1 MEEKLKERIIFLRRK
16 LNKQCI
22 DTDKLVTILKR
33 DQLLPPD
40 HVAEIEKQTTSTAKL
55 DRLLDEIVSAKD
67 HAYHKLL
74 LAVEQCR
81 PQPLSVS
88 PVFVVPPGYS
98 SRGAPES
105 CSASLTSDSDDDVI
119 RGRISAVGD
128 GPGFDL
134 TGYGKLTNILAA
146 SNYSASSSLLNDRYS
161 PLPLPPDERLY
172 ERQSPLE
179 ALRKH
184 MSSENRFDWF
194 KVQFE
199 GALSE
204 LETLKQQN
212 AEKIG
217 QLSKEAE
224 YFRNMYKKS
233 ESMGKQAQEE
243 LRTVKTLNVEL
254 MATKQ
259 QLQEALAQLGKLR
272 EEDKREMAE
281 LRSQHHQT
289 LAAMSGSGTGS
300 SDVLTDLY
308 DASLKKFEVLRKD
321 YDVLREGYAELA
333 ANHSSARCQLEAM
346 ADLQKQL
353 AEMRRERDVA
363 TQEKAAFQQQ
373 CTTAFQNLDQ
383 MLHENRKVKAAL
395 DHLRHEHDNCVKD
408 KRQALAKHM
417 QLQEDCNKAMRERDG
432 AIQEIN
438 QIMSERDTVHKEIEQ
453 LQDKL
458 SAMSKLTEKMGKE
471 KGSAEQEIERLRQE
485 LTSTVAAR
493 DKYRQESQGAMETRA
508 QLEAERR
515 ELQREYQLMEQQRDI
530 ARKERHQALEQMDI
544 LIKETYEKT
553 QKEKAEE
560 MDQVAKET
568 EVLKKQIDKIKHE
581 LTDAEQEAMVA
592 TKRRDWAFSEIDKTV
607 QERESIRTLCDSL
620 RRERD
625 RAVSELAKALL
636 KSDECEKQKNDAVKE
651 LTELRD
657 KYEALVERDAR
668 RQQLNSVGHNHSR
681 DSAIDADLQEWE
693 TETLEIELDGVDGH
707 DFGFELVGGKDD
719 PQFPSDTSLFI
730 SHVTKG
736 GAADGKLRV
745 NDLLLKINSLDTSSI
760 ERKRAI
766 QALRKHSR
774 ALTLVVRRR
783 KLSAARIW
791 QPLQLLISCQKEGS
805 MQIEQGLFISAVHPG
820 GVIAKD
826 GMLPS
831 FGDRVISINH
841 QSAVNMSAREVLK
854 LLDSGSQ
861 PILLDVKRQA
871 SPLSS
876 TGSSPT
882 PTTTSVLSPLVDTL
896 SPAQTTAMSKS
907 DTLTAHTALWDSTS
921 ADSVRSGGGS
931 SKNLRSS
938 GSQTDSL
945 DSPGPSPPK
954 SLRNHDHDK
963 VRHSMPVLDKA
974 KETVEK
980 IFRSRHKSQ
989 ERDRESE
996 RPHGGEDV
1004 RDKGRGKDKD
1014 RDRERD
1020 RGRGDRSQH
1029 DEGNRNGTVMV
1040 SSITQTPPKGAEDVI
1055 VEFPA
1060 SAFIQTSPDVWGKS
1074 RKREYEADSNSGTWP
1089 KSRSGSTLVSAAP
1102 STVAMMH
1109 SKERPSIKDP
1119 FFYEPPLPR
1128 NSSGGF
1134 PVDHNGVRHSPQ
1146 CSDASVKYPG
1156 TVAALHPVP
1165 SKPPPHFSVGVMQ
1178 PSPAVPPTIPSGRP
1192 AFHKHGLT
1200 PLGMHVPPVSHHGS
1214 QYPPRS
1220 SQGSANPVH
1229 SYPHH
1234 NNARHQSPHLQP
1246 SPHINAQSHPLHLHT
1261 AGPKPTHPDARIE
1274 SATLHPTRV
1283 TPKSGVKSQRPT
1295 SAPHRV
1301 HPGPPGPPWLNSPP
1315 HHLSLP
1321 HSHPYPMGSLP
1332 SDAISAPRPTS
1343 LEVPYPARFGD
1354 IPGDEPRVASPVG
1367 SSVGSGLSGRS
1378 SQSSQY
1384 QHPNSTSSSYHSN
1397 RGLMMPHY
1405 SSPPGTFAA
1414 ITSEL
1419 DLERAMYHPITAS
1432 HSTSD
1437 RYSSP
1442 SPSQQSFTGF
1452 DRSTPTLSEEFGPPR
1467 YIPPPPHGG
1476 GRPLSEVELR
1486 QARGYT
1492 KHDKHLERF
1501 RIPSS
1506 NSITTKSGSV
1516 EIVSDRS
1523 SPVSPISYGSN
1534 KGKRLSL
1541 SSRDE
1546 YLYSPPR
1553 HHETR
1558 TITFEKSSEPVGFQI
1573 QGGQAGGGGIFV
1585 SAVNENSLASQAGL
1599 VIGDQLL
1606 EVCGINMRN
1615 ATHEHAVTV
1624 LRQCGDNLTMKV
1636 QYNPEKYMDR
1646 LEVSSTTSIMSSVA
1660 TSPTHS
1666 NKLSSGDSEQS
1677 TPKHHTPQRSK
1688 SNSSADGT
1696 YERPH
1701 VVQVKRMKG
1710 ECGPGFSIIGGNAV
1724 GIFVHE
1730 IQPDTPTASV
1740 LQRGDMILEYNNVVF
1755 ESITAEQAI
1764 LELNKPCSHMRLTVH
1779 NNLPKYNKVQNIP
1792 GDRFFIRANFTRTAE
1807 GEGELDFH
1815 KDDILVVENTVHRG
1829 TLGLWLA
1836 WVVDEHGNKIRPGT
1850 IPSRLRLED
1859 EIVLRRSHSES
1870 WSLGDSEEL
1879 KGSRRGSGSARRS
1892 FFRRR
1897 RHQRNNSK
1905 DSRDLGSFS
1914 DASLNSESVPILD
1927 DSILGY
1933 TQVERIE
1940 YDHIR
1945 PVVLMAP
1952 LAEPL
1957 IKKLTGESPDKY
1969 KLCEP
1974 CIMRAPMTDMEQSLA
1989 EGRLVDYWKKEDHFE
2004 CIQVSLIR
2012 DICDKKIHCLLN
2024 VNPRAIERLHRLKIY
2039 PIVIFVRHKSSK
2051 HLREIRDAQFM
2062 PEKLSNKV
2070 SKDSFDHYCKV
2081 EQEYGHL
2088 FSAVV
2093 QGLNLAEICMHIK
2106 TVISNEQK
2114 KAIWVTVSSL

>member
-1 MEEKLKERIIFLRRK
+1 MEEKLKERIVFLRRM
-16 LNKQCI
+16 LNQHFI
-22 DTDKLVTILKR
+22 DTDKLVTIVKR

-55 DRLLDEIVSAKD
+55 DRLVDEIVSAKD
-67 HAYHKLL
+67 SAYHKLL
-74 LAVEQCR
+74 HAVEQCR
-81 PQPLSVS
+81 PQPLSPAFAVS
-88 PVFVVPPGYS
+88 LPSYS
-98 SRGAPES
+98 SRVAAPGPES

-119 RGRISAVGD
+119 RGRNSAVGD
-128 GPGFDL
+128 IPGKEL
-134 TGYGKLTNILAA
+134 AGYGKLTNILTTHH
-146 SNYSASSSLLNDRYS
+146 YSASSSFPALNDRYS
-161 PLPLPPDERLY
+161 PLPHTDERLH

-179 ALRKH
+179 VARKH
-184 MSSENRFDWF
+184 KSSENRFDWF
-194 KVQFE
+194 KLQFE
-199 GALSE
+199 GALNE
-204 LETLKQQN
+204 LESLKQQN

-224 YFRNMYKKS
+224 YFRSMYKRS
-233 ESMGKQAQEE
+233 ESMGQQAQEE

-254 MATKQ
+254 MATRQ
-259 QLQEALAQLGKLR
+259 QLQEKLAQLEKLR

-289 LAAMSGSGTGS
+289 LAAMSGSGSES

-308 DASLKKFEVLRKD
+308 DASLEKYEVLKKD
-321 YDVLREGYAELA
+321 YDVLREKYAELA
-333 ANHSSARCQLEAM
+333 ASHSSACCQLEAM

-353 AEMRRERDVA
+353 AEMRLKRDVA
-363 TQEKAAFQQQ
+363 MQDRVAFQQQ
-373 CTTAFQNLDQ
+373 CTAAFQNLDQ
-383 MLHENRKVKAAL
+383 TLSENRKIKAAL
-395 DHLRHEHDNCVKD
+395 DHLQHEHENCLKD
-408 KRQALAKHM
+408 KQQVFTRHR
-417 QLQEDCNKAMRERDG
+417 QLQEDCNKAMTERDA
-432 AIQEIN
+432 AIQEYS
-438 QIMSERDTVHKEIEQ
+438 QVMSERDTVHKEIEQ

-458 SAMSKLTEKMGKE
+458 SEKTKLTEKLSKE
-471 KGSAEQEIERLRQE
+471 KAAAEQEIERLQQE
-485 LTSTVAAR
+485 LTTTASAR

-515 ELQREYQLMEQQRDI
+515 DLQREYQLMEQQRDI

-607 QERESIRTLCDSL
+607 QERESIRTLCDNL
-620 RRERD
+620 RRDRD
-625 RAVSELAKALL
+625 RAVSELAKALRN
-636 KSDECEKQKNDAVKE
+636 SDECEKQKNDAVKE
-651 LTELRD
+651 LKELRD
-657 KYEALVERDAR
+657 KYEVLVERDAR

-681 DSAIDADLQEWE
+681 DSAIDADLQE
-693 TETLEIELDGVDGH
+693 LKDGVDGH
-707 DFGFELVGGKDD
+707 DLGFELVGGKED

-730 SHVTKG
+730 SHVNKG
-736 GAADGKLRV
+736 GAAEGKLRV
-745 NDLLLKINSLDTSSI
+745 NDLLLKVNNLDTTSI
-760 ERKRAI
+760 ERRRAI

-783 KLSAARIW
+783 KLSTARIW

-805 MQIEQGLFISAVHPG
+805 IQIEQGLFISAVHPG

-841 QSAVNMSAREVLK
+841 QSAENMSAREAMK
-854 LLDSGSQ
+854 LLETGTQ
-861 PILLDVKRQA
+861 PIVLDVLRQA

-882 PTTTSVLSPLVDTL
+882 PTTVSVLPPLSDQL

-907 DTLTAHTALWDSTS
+907 DTLATHTTMWDSTS
-921 ADSVRSGGGS
+921 ADSTRSGGGS

-954 SLRNHDHDK
+954 SLRNHEHDK
-963 VRHSMPVLDKA
+963 HA
-974 KETVEK
+974 
-980 IFRSRHKSQ
+980 
-989 ERDRESE
+989 
-996 RPHGGEDV
+996 GEDV
-1004 RDKGRGKDKD
+1004 REKVRDKD
-1014 RDRERD
+1014 RERSRVDREQLSD
-1020 RGRGDRSQH
+1020 G
-1029 DEGNRNGTVMV
+1029 GNRNGAVMV
-1040 SSITQTPPKGAEDVI
+1040 SAVTQTPPKGVEDVI
-1055 VEFPA
+1055 VEFPI
-1060 SAFIQTSPDVWGKS
+1060 SAFSRTSPDAWGKS

-1089 KSRSGSTLVSAAP
+1089 KSRSGSTVVSAVP
-1102 STVAMMH
+1102 STVAMMPA
-1109 SKERPSIKDP
+1109 KERPSIKDP
-1119 FFYEPPLPR
+1119 FIFEPPQPR
-1128 NSSGGF
+1128 NSSGGLF
-1134 PVDHNGVRHSPQ
+1134 AVDHNSVRHSQ
-1146 CSDASVKYPG
+1146 QSSDPSMKYPV
-1156 TVAALHPVP
+1156 TVAAPQALLP
-1165 SKPPPHFSVGVMQ
+1165 KPTPHFSVG
-1178 PSPAVPPTIPSGRP
+1178 
-1192 AFHKHGLT
+1192 
-1200 PLGMHVPPVSHHGS
+1200 
-1214 QYPPRS
+1214 
-1220 SQGSANPVH
+1220 
-1229 SYPHH
+1229 
-1234 NNARHQSPHLQP
+1234 
-1246 SPHINAQSHPLHLHT
+1246 
-1261 AGPKPTHPDARIE
+1261 
-1274 SATLHPTRV
+1274 SATLHAPRV
-1283 TPKSGVKSQRPT
+1283 TPKPGVKSQRPT

-1301 HPGPPGPPWLNSPP
+1301 HPGPPGPPWLNSHQLPP
-1315 HHLSLP
+1315 HPHQYTAASLSP
-1321 HSHPYPMGSLP
+1321 
-1332 SDAISAPRPTS
+1332 DAIAAPRPTS
-1343 LEVPYPARFGD
+1343 LEVPYAIRFGD
-1354 IPGDEPRVASPVG
+1354 VPGEDDRVASPAG
-1367 SSVGSGLSGRS
+1367 SLMGSGLSGRS
-1378 SQSSQY
+1378 SHSSQY
-1384 QHPNSTSSSYHSN
+1384 QHPTSPSSSQHSS
-1397 RGLMMPHY
+1397 RTLIMPPRY

-1414 ITSEL
+1414 ISPEPE
-1419 DLERAMYHPITAS
+1419 LERVMSHNIHALHSAS
-1432 HSTSD
+1432 D
-1437 RYSSP
+1437 QYSSP

-1452 DRSTPTLSEEFGPPR
+1452 DRITPTPSEEFGPPR
-1467 YIPPPPHGG
+1467 YIRPPPHSGH

-1486 QARGYT
+1486 QAGGYP

-1506 NSITTKSGSV
+1506 SSVTTKSGSV

-1523 SPVSPISYGSN
+1523 SPVSPIPYGSN

-1541 SSRDE
+1541 SSSRDE
-1546 YLYSPPR
+1546 YLHSPR

-1573 QGGQAGGGGIFV
+1573 QPAGGGGIFV

-1615 ATHEHAVTV
+1615 ASHEHAVTV

-1636 QYNPEKYMDR
+1636 QYNPEKYLDG
-1646 LEVSSTTSIMSSVA
+1646 LDISSSASIMS
-1660 TSPTHS
+1660 SPTHS

-1701 VVQVKRMKG
+1701 VVHVKRLKG
-1710 ECGPGFSIIGGNAV
+1710 ECGPGFSVTGGNAV

-1730 IQPDTPTASV
+1730 IQPDTPAASV
-1740 LQRGDMILEYNNVVF
+1740 LQRGDMILEYNSIVF
-1755 ESITAEQAI
+1755 ESITKEQAI
-1764 LELNKPCSHMRLTVH
+1764 IELNKPCSTMRLTLH
-1779 NNLPKYNKVQNIP
+1779 NNLPN
-1792 GDRFFIRANFTRTAE
+1792 RFFIRTNFTRAAE
-1807 GEGELDFH
+1807 GEGELDFR
-1815 KDDILVVENTVHRG
+1815 KDDILVVESTVHG
-1829 TLGLWLA
+1829 TLGVWLA
-1836 WVVDEHGNKIRPGT
+1836 WLVDERGNRIRAGS

-1945 PVVLMAP
+1945 PVVLLAP

-1989 EGRLVDYWKKEDHFE
+1989 EGRLVDYWKKDDHFE

-2039 PIVIFVRHKSSK
+2039 PIVIFVRHKRPK
-2051 HLREIRDAQFM
+2051 ELREIRDAQFLQ
-2062 PEKLSNKV
+2062 EKLSNKAA
-2070 SKDSFDHYCKV
+2070 KDSFDHYSKV

-2093 QGLNLAEICMHIK
+2093 QGGNLAEMCMHIK
-2106 TVISNEQK
+2106 TVINSEQK